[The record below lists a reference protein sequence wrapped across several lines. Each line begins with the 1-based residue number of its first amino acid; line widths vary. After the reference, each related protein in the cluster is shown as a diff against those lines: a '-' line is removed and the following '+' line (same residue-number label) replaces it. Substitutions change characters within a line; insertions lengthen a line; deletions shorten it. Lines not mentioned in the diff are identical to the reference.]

1 MHLNGA
7 NPMIPEK
14 KDEIP
19 VGDLIH
25 TDKDEK
31 CLTKA
36 VYQGKL
42 SVSPEVF
49 ITDDNIIHT
58 QESQAQD
65 GAMEDVVPQEVVVPS
80 VSANPS
86 GGGYKCS
93 SHKTGGVKG
102 SRKTPPSLPRRRM
115 RGWLRK
121 EI

>member
-1 MHLNGA
+1 
-7 NPMIPEK
+7 
-14 KDEIP
+14 
-19 VGDLIH
+19 
-25 TDKDEK
+25 
-31 CLTKA
+31 
-36 VYQGKL
+36 
-42 SVSPEVF
+42 VF

-93 SHKTGGVKG
+93 SHKTEGLKG

-121 EI
+121 EV